1 MENALK
7 LAYSLLILPIVE
19 AIDRLTAAVLASKGT
34 QPSCTA
40 SAPAV
45 VEDTPEPE
53 SAKENPKAAKAK
65 AAKANPKPEPKVE
78 EPEIEVP
85 TGPELAELMQPLKGT
100 PYAAELVNY
109 KKGELKCPDLLKDI
123 TDKGILAKMA
133 EKINELLKKQADE
146 DC

>member
-1 MENALK
+1 MNDILK
-7 LAYSLLILPIVE
+7 LVFSIIIQPLVD
-19 AIDRLTAAVLASKGT
+19 AIDRNTAAQGGSKCT
-34 QPSCTA
+34 QTPA
-40 SAPAV
+40 PSAPAV
-45 VEDTPEPE
+45 VEETPEPE

-65 AAKANPKPEPKVE
+65 AAKANSKPEPKVE

-123 TDKGILAKMA
+123 TDKGILAKMQ